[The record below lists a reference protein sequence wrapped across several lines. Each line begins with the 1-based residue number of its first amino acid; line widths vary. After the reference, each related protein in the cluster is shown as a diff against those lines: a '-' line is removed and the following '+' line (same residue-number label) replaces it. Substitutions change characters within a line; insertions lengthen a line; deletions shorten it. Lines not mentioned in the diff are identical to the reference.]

1 MGPKVFWLV
10 LATMYGA
17 LTVLSWKAKKDI
29 DTALNIDEMFK
40 DTFLKPG
47 SLEGIFVLKFTKKAY
62 NNLMMINIAGFLLAV
77 VACILSA

>member
-29 DTALNIDEMFK
+29 DTALNIDEMF
-40 DTFLKPG
+40 L
-47 SLEGIFVLKFTKKAY
+47 SLIH
-62 NNLMMINIAGFLLAV
+62 I
-77 VACILSA
+77 